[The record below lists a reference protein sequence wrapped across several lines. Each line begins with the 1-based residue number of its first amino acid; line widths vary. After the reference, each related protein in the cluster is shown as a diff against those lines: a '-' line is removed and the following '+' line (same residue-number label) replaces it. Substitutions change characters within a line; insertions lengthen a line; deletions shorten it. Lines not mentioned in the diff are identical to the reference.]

1 MRTCGGMVFD
11 YQIQQ
16 IQSAAQWVL
25 EQAGNARVIAFYAPM
40 GAGKTTLSGAIM
52 HALGSNDHAASPTFS
67 IINEYLL
74 PNGETLYH
82 MDWYRLKDEEDALA
96 AGVEDALY
104 SGHRCLVEWPEKAEA
119 LLPPDTCRMA
129 IDITGPETRQLK
141 VMNEQ

>member
-1 MRTCGGMVFD
+1 MRNCGFMIFNYD
-11 YQIQQ
+11 LDSIAE
-16 IQSAAQWVL
+16 AANWVL
-25 EQAGNARVIAFYAPM
+25 QQAGPSRVIAFYAPM

-52 HALGSNDHAASPTFS
+52 HAMGSNDHAASPTFS

-82 MDWYRLKDEEDALA
+82 MDWYRLKDEEEALA

-104 SGHRCLVEWPEKAEA
+104 SGHRCLVEWPEKADA
-119 LLPPDTCRMA
+119 LLPTDTCKLL
-129 IDITGPETRQLK
+129 IEITGPETRQLK

>member
-119 LLPPDTCRMA
+119 LLPPDTCRMT

>member
-1 MRTCGGMVFD
+1 MVFD

-25 EQAGNARVIAFYAPM
+25 EQAGNARVIALYAPM

-52 HALGSNDHAASPTFS
+52 HALGSTDHAASPTFS

-119 LLPPDTCRMA
+119 LLPPNTCRMA